1 MHNVRTPSQQISSC
15 QDDVTECG
23 LGEGCAVALIILYFN
38 YIDIIGGNNLKS
50 MVKLKC
56 NMLENERF

>member
-1 MHNVRTPSQQISSC
+1 MLC
-15 QDDVTECG
+15 
-23 LGEGCAVALIILYFN
+23 FN

-56 NMLENERF
+56 NMLENERLLLLVLILLP